1 MGYPLYAY
9 HKTHK
14 HGKTSNI
21 LSDIIVL
28 NAYKLSLKF
37 FINGP
42 SGEAEGR
49 GQPTPNPSQEGNRRG
64 TGGEQEG
71 IFLYQFPKVRL
82 HIMLQE

>member
-1 MGYPLYAY
+1 MGYPLYAH

-37 FINGP
+37 FRLSTI
-42 SGEAEGR
+42 GENLNQSKCPRLLQPHVEGSSLR
-49 GQPTPNPSQEGNRRG
+49 
-64 TGGEQEG
+64 
-71 IFLYQFPKVRL
+71 
-82 HIMLQE
+82 